1 VNVDTEDTQSDR
13 AYHETHY
20 GSGNL
25 IWQLRKRLSVGL
37 EGLYGMRRTK
47 DGSDGDVFRVQM
59 GLLYSIFD

>member
-1 VNVDTEDTQSDR
+1 VQSGS

-20 GSGNL
+20 ASGNL

-37 EGLYGMRRTK
+37 EGLYGVRNTK
-47 DGSDGDVFRVQM
+47 DDDDGDVFRVQM